1 MRSENL
7 KHRLYSELTRIAKA
21 LSSPSRLEL
30 IELLAQGERTVE
42 ALARAAAIPLA
53 NASHHLQVL
62 RESRLVEAR
71 KEGLYVHYRLAGPDV
86 FQLASMLRSVGEQRL
101 AEVDRIVR
109 TYLGARDELEPI
121 GRHELLK
128 RAEEGTA
135 IVLDV
140 RPAEEYQ
147 AGHIPGALSV
157 PLEQLEARLADLP
170 RSKEIVAYCRGPYCV
185 MSFEA
190 VKLLRA
196 HGRKA
201 RRLEEGFPEWRANGL
216 PVTTEPDVRAART
229 GPLAEHPNVAPQQR
243 TSRRVE
249 RGRARSPRPKKAMR
263 PSKRKRGGQK

>member
-1 MRSENL
+1 MASDNL

-86 FQLASMLRSVGEQRL
+86 FELTRALRGVGEQRL

-109 TYLGARDELEPI
+109 TYLAARDELEPV

-128 RAEEGTA
+128 RAEDGTA

-157 PLEQLEARLADLP
+157 PIEQLESRLADLP

-196 HGRKA
+196 HGHKA

-216 PVTTEPDVRAART
+216 PVAIETQVAAFRGERGT
-229 GPLAEHPNVAPQQR
+229 ARPSPAPR
-243 TSRRVE
+243 ERMNRRVQH
-249 RGRARSPRPKKAMR
+249 RRAGSAEPRKAKPRS
-263 PSKRKRGGQK
+263 SHKRGGKR